1 MRKLLTRSFLAVVML
16 ALAVPESSAKRLG
29 GGRSVGRQ
37 SQASRQRAAP
47 PPAVARAR
55 PAPVRPGIAP
65 QPRQNAARPPFSP
78 GARGWAQRRPGSGLS
93 GVLGGTLL
101 GLGLG
106 SILSSGHAQDAVN
119 QEAARAEAARQEA
132 ARAEAAR
139 QEAAA
144 QEASGPEAQEQE
156 SGSGANGQGAT
167 GSGGD
172 EPAASPPPASG
183 NW

>member
-1 MRKLLTRSFLAVVML
+1 ML

-37 SQASRQRAAP
+37 SQASRQRASP

-132 ARAEAAR
+132 A
-139 QEAAA
+139 A

-156 SGSGANGQGAT
+156 SDSGANGQGAT